1 MPEHTSFFTYL
12 LAQFPFLQD
21 IAKGLGH
28 TVFGKPVTVHTLE
41 PVVVSLLVMLLL
53 IVLASIVKG
62 KITQSDQAVIPDDK
76 LSLRTIFE
84 LLVGFVYDTMKDAMG
99 AERAKK
105 FFPVVATSFLFV
117 LTSNML
123 GLIPGFAPPTSS
135 WDVTMGAALVVFIAF
150 NYYGFKEN
158 GFNYVKHLAGPVWWL
173 AWLILPLEIMST
185 FIRPLT
191 LSVRL
196 MINMSVDHLMVGVV
210 HSLFMYVLPVVIM
223 MLGTLVIVVQA
234 YVFTLLSA
242 VYIALATEHEEHDGA
257 AGHGHGAGHGHDHTH
272 DHEHDHDG
280 ESPEEAAA

>member
-12 LAQFPFLQD
+12 LALFPGLRD
-21 IAKGLGH
+21 VAKMFGH

-41 PVVVSLLVMLLL
+41 PIIVSLLVMVLLVAL
-53 IVLASIVKG
+53 SSIVKG
-62 KITQSDQAVIPDDK
+62 KITASDEAVIPDDK

-84 LLVGFVYDTMKDAMG
+84 ILVGFVYDTMKDAMG

-105 FFPVVATSFLFV
+105 YFPVVATAFLFV

-135 WDVTMGAALVVFIAF
+135 WDVTMGAALVIFIAF

-158 GFNYVKHLAGPVWWL
+158 GLDYIKHLAGPVWWL

-185 FIRPLT
+185 AIRPLT

-242 VYIALATEHEEHDGA
+242 VYIALATEHEDHDD
-257 AGHGHGAGHGHDHTH
+257 AGHGHKHDHATH
-272 DHEHDHDG
+272 DHDHAH
-280 ESPEEAAA
+280 EEAA

>member
-12 LAQFPFLQD
+12 LALFPGLRD
-21 IAKGLGH
+21 VAKMFGH

-41 PVVVSLLVMLLL
+41 PIVVSLLVMVLLL
-53 IVLASIVKG
+53 VLSSMVKG
-62 KITQSDQAVIPDDK
+62 KITASDEAVIPDDK

-99 AERAKK
+99 ANRAKK
-105 FFPVVATSFLFV
+105 YFPIVATAFLFV

-135 WDVTMGAALVVFIAF
+135 WDVTLGAALVIFIAF

-158 GFNYVKHLAGPVWWL
+158 GLDYIKHLAGPVWWL

-185 FIRPLT
+185 LIRPLT

-242 VYIALATEHEEHDGA
+242 VYIALATEHEDHGD
-257 AGHGHGAGHGHDHTH
+257 AGHAHKHDHAHEHEGHDH
-272 DHEHDHDG
+272 DHAH
-280 ESPEEAAA
+280 EEAA

>member
-1 MPEHTSFFTYL
+1 MPEHTSFFTYF
-12 LAQFPFLQD
+12 LALFPGLRD
-21 IAKGLGH
+21 VAKMFGH

-41 PVVVSLLVMLLL
+41 PIFVSLLVMALLVGL
-53 IVLASIVKG
+53 SSAVKG
-62 KITQSDQAVIPDDK
+62 KITVSDEAVIPDDK

-99 AERAKK
+99 ADRAKK
-105 FFPVVATSFLFV
+105 YFPIVATAFLFV
-117 LTSNML
+117 LFSNML

-135 WDVTMGAALVVFIAF
+135 WDVTLGAALVIFIAF

-158 GFNYVKHLAGPVWWL
+158 GLDYVKHLAGPVWWL

-185 FIRPLT
+185 LIRPLT

-242 VYIALATEHEEHDGA
+242 VYIALATEHEDHGDAHGKHGGREHE
-257 AGHGHGAGHGHDHTH
+257 GHDH
-272 DHEHDHDG
+272 DHAH
-280 ESPEEAAA
+280 EEAA

>member
-1 MPEHTSFFTYL
+1 MPEHTSFFTYVL
-12 LAQFPFLQD
+12 SWFPFLRD
-21 IAKGLGH
+21 VAKMFGH
-28 TVFGKPVTVHTLE
+28 TAFGKPVTVHTLE
-41 PVVVSLLVMLLL
+41 PVLMSLVVMLLL
-53 IVLASIVKG
+53 VFLSWLVKG
-62 KITQSDQAVIPDDK
+62 TITVSDEAIIPDDK

-99 AERAKK
+99 ADRAKK
-105 FFPVVATSFLFV
+105 FFPVIATSFLFV

-135 WDVTMGAALVVFIAF
+135 WDVTLGAALVVFIAF

-158 GFNYVKHLAGPVWWL
+158 GMNYIKHLAGPVWWL

-185 FIRPLT
+185 LIRPLT

-210 HSLFMYVLPVVIM
+210 HSLFMWILPVVIM
-223 MLGTLVIVVQA
+223 MLGTLVVVVQA

-242 VYIALATEHEEHDGA
+242 VYIALATEHEEHDHA
-257 AGHGHGAGHGHDHTH
+257 PHAHDHAH
-272 DHEHDHDG
+272 DHHAH
-280 ESPEEAAA
+280 EEAA

>member
-12 LAQFPFLQD
+12 LALFPGLRD
-21 IAKGLGH
+21 VAKMFGH

-53 IVLASIVKG
+53 LGLSSAVKG
-62 KITQSDQAVIPDDK
+62 KITVSDEAVIPDDK
-76 LSLRTIFE
+76 LTLRTIFE
-84 LLVGFVYDTMKDAMG
+84 ILVGFVYDTMKDAMG

-105 FFPVVATSFLFV
+105 YFPVVATAFLFV

-135 WDVTMGAALVVFIAF
+135 WDVTLGAALVIFIAF

-158 GFNYVKHLAGPVWWL
+158 GLDYVKHLAGPVWWL
-173 AWLILPLEIMST
+173 AWLILPLEVMST
-185 FIRPLT
+185 LLRPLT

-242 VYIALATEHEEHDGA
+242 VYIALATEHEDHGDAHAKHD
-257 AGHGHGAGHGHDHTH
+257 HDDHEGHDH
-272 DHEHDHDG
+272 DHAHQ
-280 ESPEEAAA
+280 EAA